1 MYLYLIYYPLL
12 RPTIPIL
19 YLFTDTS
26 SFGRK
31 MLEKMGW
38 KTGQG
43 LGLNNDGTT
52 THIKISVKD
61 DNLGIGASQK
71 DAETGWLN
79 NSKSY
84 QEVLDRLAQ
93 SMGKEAEE
101 VESERKKDKK
111 SKKSKDDKES
121 KKSKKDK
128 KDKKDAK
135 VSKKKS
141 EKSKESKES
150 KKSKESKESQKA
162 PTILKSAHRA
172 KFIRNK
178 AVSSYSEAHLKEIL
192 GGINI

>member
-1 MYLYLIYYPLL
+1 
-12 RPTIPIL
+12 
-19 YLFTDTS
+19 
-26 SFGRK
+26 
-31 MLEKMGW
+31 MGW

-101 VESERKKDKK
+101 VESESKKDKKKDKK

>member
-1 MYLYLIYYPLL
+1 
-12 RPTIPIL
+12 
-19 YLFTDTS
+19 
-26 SFGRK
+26 

-52 THIKISVKD
+52 SHIKIAVKD

-84 QEVLDRLAQ
+84 QEVLDRLSKSCNADF
-93 SMGKEAEE
+93 AEE
-101 VESERKKDKK
+101 VKKEDEKKMKKEKETKEKKDKK
-111 SKKSKDDKES
+111 EKKVKKEKISKKSKSDSTRDLNDSES
-121 KKSKKDK
+121 LSTSTSK
-128 KDKKDAK
+128 
-135 VSKKKS
+135 
-141 EKSKESKES
+141 
-150 KKSKESKESQKA
+150 

-192 GGINI
+192 GGFNI

>member
-1 MYLYLIYYPLL
+1 
-12 RPTIPIL
+12 
-19 YLFTDTS
+19 
-26 SFGRK
+26 

-52 THIKISVKD
+52 SHIKIAVKD

-84 QEVLDRLAQ
+84 QEVLDRL
-93 SMGKEAEE
+93 SKSCNDDFAEE
-101 VESERKKDKK
+101 VKKEELKKMKEESKEKKEKK
-111 SKKSKDDKES
+111 EKKETKETKEKQKQKEKKEKEKKVKKEKISKKSKSDSTRDLNDSES
-121 KKSKKDK
+121 LSTSTCTSTSK
-128 KDKKDAK
+128 
-135 VSKKKS
+135 
-141 EKSKESKES
+141 
-150 KKSKESKESQKA
+150 

-192 GGINI
+192 GGFNI

>member
-1 MYLYLIYYPLL
+1 MYLIAY
-12 RPTIPIL
+12 
-19 YLFTDTS
+19 FVDTS

-38 KTGQG
+38 KAGQG

-52 THIKISVKD
+52 THIKIAVKD

-84 QEVLDRLAQ
+84 QEVLDRLAK
-93 SMGKEAEE
+93 SCSGNDSISENDSAN
-101 VESERKKDKK
+101 VSESE
-111 SKKSKDDKES
+111 SK
-121 KKSKKDK
+121 KKDK
-128 KDKKDAK
+128 KDKKKDK
-135 VSKKKS
+135 KDKKEKKKDKKDDKKIKKSKKEKKEKKS
-141 EKSKESKES
+141 EKSE
-150 KKSKESKESQKA
+150 KSDSSDSERETPTK

>member
-1 MYLYLIYYPLL
+1 
-12 RPTIPIL
+12 
-19 YLFTDTS
+19 
-26 SFGRK
+26 
-31 MLEKMGW
+31 MGW
-38 KTGQG
+38 KCGQG
-43 LGLNNDGTT
+43 LGLNNDGST

-61 DNLGIGASQK
+61 DNLGIGATQK

-84 QEVLDRLAQ
+84 QEVLDRLAK
-93 SMGKEAEE
+93 SMSPEGDETEKSEEAKKKDKKSSDKKGKKSKDKEDKK
-101 VESERKKDKK
+101 SKDKKDKK
-111 SKKSKDDKES
+111 SK
-121 KKSKKDK
+121 DK
-128 KDKKDAK
+128 KDSTK

-141 EKSKESKES
+141 N
-150 KKSKESKESQKA
+150 ESQKA